1 MKGREKWRQRKAKR
15 SRGEGAKKDEWEEEE
30 DGIWSLC
37 CRLQG
42 AGVAKGTVLPSIV
55 GSTAPRIH
63 GSPRQ
68 QVEQESSFLASP
80 VLSCRVQSPAQPAAP
95 ACSSVL
101 FTGGT
106 GRTLLCPGW
115 LATRKDGSNCLGL
128 ELPCRGYQH
137 TVRKDKGRRKREQ
150 EGQREPPLAV
160 RTLCARRKARMKTWH
175 LCKPP
180 S

>member
-101 FTGGT
+101 FTGGDWQNS
-106 GRTLLCPGW
+106 PVPW
-115 LATRKDGSNCLGL
+115 LASHKKGWKQLLGFRVAMQGISAHRK
-128 ELPCRGYQH
+128 
-137 TVRKDKGRRKREQ
+137 KG
-150 EGQREPPLAV
+150 
-160 RTLCARRKARMKTWH
+160 
-175 LCKPP
+175 
-180 S
+180 